1 MSSQIRDVVGRTVLT
16 PRARSRCACE
26 CGMVPECN
34 RFTSTNVFLIQEM
47 PGPQP
52 QSQPIRRPCPGSR
65 HVEVSSQFGRWYSG
79 THTEDEMAPGP
90 YSLQLLA
97 RKLALL
103 GDRGP
108 SMGMRPNEKRLGAN
122 PTGNHVPVERDVD
135 VIKAGLV
142 LLSVAFRSTSYYSL
156 SHISHVFG

>member
-52 QSQPIRRPCPGSR
+52 QSQPIRRPCPSSR

-122 PTGNHVPVERDVD
+122 PTGHQTDRHGDCSVD
-135 VIKAGLV
+135 R
-142 LLSVAFRSTSYYSL
+142 VAWIDHSYRGRSIEYGCY
-156 SHISHVFG
+156 HGQNWR